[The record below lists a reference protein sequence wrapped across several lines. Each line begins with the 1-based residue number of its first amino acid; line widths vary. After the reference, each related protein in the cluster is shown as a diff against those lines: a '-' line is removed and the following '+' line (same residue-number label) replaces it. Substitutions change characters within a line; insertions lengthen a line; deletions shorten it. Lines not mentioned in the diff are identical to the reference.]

1 VVTPPAARLIDL
13 TRLVSRLGRG
23 ALTGVDRVELAY
35 LMHLAAAE
43 TPLYALVRTA
53 AGFVLLDR
61 DGARMIARLATADVG
76 LGPPDL
82 LSRLFW
88 RGDTLRARAES
99 AARRLA
105 IARCARPL
113 LARMLRRQLPPG
125 SSYLNVGHANL
136 SARALS
142 AIRAAGLRVAVL
154 VHDAI
159 PLDYPQYTRPGIPQV
174 FARKMA
180 AVAAHADLVI
190 YSTDDAR
197 TRTEAHFARMGR
209 VPPGVVAAL
218 GVPLRQPDRAAIPPG
233 LDLARPYFVT
243 LGTIEPRKNHALL
256 LDVWDRMQANPTAA
270 PQLFIIGGRGW
281 ANEDVFRR
289 LDALPSGSP
298 VRELPGLPDGA
309 VAALLQGAQALL
321 FPSHAEGYGLPP
333 VEAAALGVPV
343 IAAPLAV
350 TRETL
355 GDYPV
360 YLDPSDSYSWLE
372 TINNWG
378 QQGRADRNRRASR
391 AVPRWEDH
399 FNRVLNLV

>member
-1 VVTPPAARLIDL
+1 M

-35 LMHLAAAE
+35 LTHLAAAE
-43 TPLYALVRTA
+43 TPLFALVRSA
-53 AGFVLLDR
+53 VGHVLLDR
-61 DGARMIARLATADVG
+61 DGARMIARLATADVR

-82 LSRLFW
+82 LSRMFW
-88 RGDTLRARAES
+88 RGDTLRARAE
-99 AARRLA
+99 ATARRLA
-105 IARCARPL
+105 IARCPRPL
-113 LARMLRRQLPPG
+113 LARMLRRHLPPG
-125 SSYLNVGHANL
+125 SSYVNVGHANL
-136 SARALS
+136 SARSLA

-159 PLDYPQYTRPGIPQV
+159 PLDYPQFTRPGISQV

-180 AVAAHADLVI
+180 AVATHADLVI
-190 YSTDDAR
+190 YSTADAR
-197 TRTEAHFARMGR
+197 TRAEAHFARMGR

-218 GVPLRQPDRAAIPPG
+218 GVPVPQPDAAAIPPG

-256 LDVWDRMQANPTAA
+256 LDVWDGMQADAPAA
-270 PQLFIIGGRGW
+270 VPQLFIIGGRGW
-281 ANEDVFRR
+281 ANEDVFGR
-289 LDALPSGSP
+289 LDALPPGSP
-298 VRELPGLPDGA
+298 VRELPGLPDGV
-309 VAALLQGAQALL
+309 VAALVQGAEALL
-321 FPSHAEGYGLPP
+321 FPSLAEGYGLPP

-360 YLDPSDSYSWLE
+360 YLDPADSYSWLE